1 MKEASPSEPGDPL
14 SQFSKIVRSVKA
26 FSKELGRA
34 TTPEVQSIT
43 ADWNRPKIGLAF
55 GGGFARGLAHI
66 GVLKVF
72 EEENIPVD
80 FIAGTSVG
88 SVIGACYCSGIS
100 AKELEEIAAIIRFK
114 DIGRYTLSRFG
125 FVSNDRMAGLLNK
138 ILKVKTFEELRL
150 PLAVAATDFVTGE
163 AVTFRK
169 GGLVD
174 AVRASCAY
182 PGMFLPVKV
191 NGRLLVDGLLS
202 HVVPVPPLK
211 EMGADKVLAVS
222 LSAHWCND
230 TTGPRHVI
238 DVIGQCFSIA
248 AEKMSF
254 TWRKDADIVIEPDI
268 ACFGYDDFARASDL
282 VKVGEKATREALPQI
297 KQWLEAPLPVSASA
311 PIVALRP
318 APNAGGPLPNPLTAK

>member
-1 MKEASPSEPGDPL
+1 L
-14 SQFSKIVRSVKA
+14 SQLSKIVRSVKA
-26 FSKELGRA
+26 FSKELGRG

-43 ADWNRPKIGLAF
+43 TDWKRPKVGLAF

-72 EEENIPVD
+72 EEEGLPVD

-150 PLAVAATDFVTGE
+150 PLAIAATDFVTGE
-163 AVTFRK
+163 PVTFRE

-182 PGMFLPVKV
+182 PGMFLPVRV

-202 HVVPVPPLK
+202 HVVPAPPLK
-211 EMGADKVLAVS
+211 QMGADKVLAVS
-222 LSAHWCND
+222 LSAHWCNS
-230 TTGPRHVI
+230 TTGPRHVF

-248 AEKMSF
+248 ADKMSGA
-254 TWRKDADIVIEPDI
+254 WKHDSDIIIEPDI

-282 VKVGEKATREALPQI
+282 VKVGEKATREVLPQI
-297 KQWLEAPLPVSASA
+297 KQWMEAPAPVSAPSMS
-311 PIVALRP
+311 VRP
-318 APNAGGPLPNPLTAK
+318 AVRPAASTSGPLPNPLTAK

>member
-1 MKEASPSEPGDPL
+1 L

-26 FSKELGRA
+26 FSKELTRPI
-34 TTPEVQSIT
+34 TPELELT
-43 ADWNRPKIGLAF
+43 TTDWKRPRIGLAF

-72 EEENIPVD
+72 EEEELPID

-125 FVSNDRMAGLLNK
+125 FVSNDRMAGMLNK

-150 PLAVAATDFVTGE
+150 PLAIAATDFVTGE
-163 AVTFRK
+163 PVTFRE

-202 HVVPVPPLK
+202 HVVPAPPLK

-222 LSAHWCND
+222 LSAHWCNANS
-230 TTGPRHVI
+230 GPRHVF

-248 AEKMSF
+248 ADKMSGA
-254 TWRKDADIVIEPDI
+254 WKHDSDIIIEPDI

-282 VKVGEKATREALPQI
+282 VKVGEKATREVLPQI
-297 KQWLEAPLPVSASA
+297 KQWMEAPAPVSAPSMS
-311 PIVALRP
+311 VRP
-318 APNAGGPLPNPLTAK
+318 AVRPAASTSGPLPNPLTAK

>member
-1 MKEASPSEPGDPL
+1 L

-26 FSKELGRA
+26 FSKELTRPI
-34 TTPEVQSIT
+34 TPEVEST
-43 ADWNRPKIGLAF
+43 KADWKRPKIGLAF

-72 EEENIPVD
+72 EEENLPID

-88 SVIGACYCSGIS
+88 SVIGASYCSGVS

-138 ILKVKTFEELRL
+138 ILKVKTFEELRV
-150 PLAVAATDFVTGE
+150 PLAIAATDFVTGE
-163 AVTFRK
+163 PVTFRE
-169 GGLVD
+169 GDLID

-182 PGMFLPVKV
+182 PGMFLPVRV

-202 HVVPVPPLK
+202 YVVPAPPLK

-222 LSAHWCND
+222 LSAHWCNANS
-230 TTGPRHVI
+230 GPRHVF

-248 AEKMSF
+248 ADKMSGA
-254 TWRKDADIVIEPDI
+254 WKHDSDIIIEPDI

-282 VKVGEKATREALPQI
+282 VKVGEKATREVLPQI
-297 KQWLEAPLPVSASA
+297 KQWVEAPAPVSAPSMSVK
-311 PIVALRP
+311 PVARP
-318 APNAGGPLPNPLTAK
+318 AASVSGPLQNPLTAK

>member
-1 MKEASPSEPGDPL
+1 L
-14 SQFSKIVRSVKA
+14 SQLSKIVRSVKA
-26 FSKELGRA
+26 FSKELTRPIS
-34 TTPEVQSIT
+34 PEVEPT
-43 ADWNRPKIGLAF
+43 KADWKRPKVGLAF

-72 EEENIPVD
+72 EEENLPVD

-150 PLAVAATDFVTGE
+150 PLAIAATDFVTGE
-163 AVTFRK
+163 PVTFRE

-182 PGMFLPVKV
+182 PGMFLPVRV

-202 HVVPVPPLK
+202 HVVPAPPLRQ
-211 EMGADKVLAVS
+211 MGADKVLAVS
-222 LSAHWCND
+222 LSAHWCNS
-230 TTGPRHVI
+230 TTGPRHVF

-248 AEKMSF
+248 AEKMSA
-254 TWRKDADIVIEPDI
+254 TWKGDSDIIIEPDI
-268 ACFGYDDFARASDL
+268 ACFGYDDFARAADL
-282 VKVGEKATREALPQI
+282 VKVGEKATREVLPQI
-297 KQWLEAPLPVSASA
+297 KQWFEAPAPVHA
-311 PIVALRP
+311 PAMSLKPATRP
-318 APNAGGPLPNPLTAK
+318 AANASGPLQNPLTAK

>member
-1 MKEASPSEPGDPL
+1 M
-14 SQFSKIVRSVKA
+14 SQLSKIVRSVKA
-26 FSKELGRA
+26 FSKELTRGA
-34 TTPEVQSIT
+34 TPQPETT
-43 ADWNRPKIGLAF
+43 ASDWKPPKIGLAF

-66 GVLKVF
+66 GALKVF
-72 EEENIPVD
+72 EEEKLPID

-88 SVIGACYCSGIS
+88 SVIGALYCSGIS

-114 DIGRYTLSRFG
+114 DIGRYTISRFG
-125 FVSNDRMAGLLNK
+125 FVSNDRLAGLLNK
-138 ILKVKTFEELRL
+138 ILKVKTFEELRV

-163 AVTFRK
+163 AVTFRE

-202 HVVPVPPLK
+202 HVVPAPPLK

-222 LSAHWCND
+222 LSAHWCNP
-230 TTGPRHVI
+230 TTGPRHVF

-248 AEKMSF
+248 AEKMAG
-254 TWRKDADIVIEPDI
+254 TWQKDADLIIEPDI
-268 ACFGYDDFARASDL
+268 ACFGYDDFARAADL
-282 VKVGEKATREALPQI
+282 VRVGEKATREVLPQI
-297 KQWLEAPLPVSASA
+297 KQWLDAPALVAA
-311 PIVALRP
+311 PSMNLRP
-318 APNAGGPLPNPLTAK
+318 ATSGTGPLPNPLTAK

>member
-1 MKEASPSEPGDPL
+1 L
-14 SQFSKIVRSVKA
+14 SQLSKIVRSVKA
-26 FSKELGRA
+26 FSKELTRPIS
-34 TTPEVQSIT
+34 PELEIPKP
-43 ADWNRPKIGLAF
+43 DWKRPKIGLAF

-72 EEENIPVD
+72 EEENLPVD

-150 PLAVAATDFVTGE
+150 PLAIAATDFVTGE
-163 AVTFRK
+163 PVTFRE

-182 PGMFLPVKV
+182 PGMFLPVRV

-202 HVVPVPPLK
+202 HVVPAPPLK
-211 EMGADKVLAVS
+211 EMGADRVLAVS
-222 LSAHWCND
+222 LSAHWCNA
-230 TTGPRHVI
+230 TTGPRHVF

-248 AEKMSF
+248 ADKMSG
-254 TWRKDADIVIEPDI
+254 TWRKDADLVIEPDI

-297 KQWLEAPLPVSASA
+297 KQWFEAPVAVSAPSM
-311 PIVALRP
+311 ALRP
-318 APNAGGPLPNPLTAK
+318 ASNAGGPLQNPLIAK

>member
-1 MKEASPSEPGDPL
+1 L
-14 SQFSKIVRSVKA
+14 SQLSKIVRSVKA
-26 FSKELGRA
+26 FSKELTRPIS
-34 TTPEVQSIT
+34 PEVEPT
-43 ADWNRPKIGLAF
+43 KADWKRPKVGLAF

-72 EEENIPVD
+72 EEENLPVD

-150 PLAVAATDFVTGE
+150 PLAIAATDFVTGE
-163 AVTFRK
+163 PVTFRE

-182 PGMFLPVKV
+182 PGMFLPVRV

-202 HVVPVPPLK
+202 HVVPAPPLK
-211 EMGADKVLAVS
+211 QMGADKVLAVS
-222 LSAHWCND
+222 LSAHWCNS
-230 TTGPRHVI
+230 TTGPRHVF

-248 AEKMSF
+248 AEKMSA
-254 TWRKDADIVIEPDI
+254 TWKGDSDIIIEPDI
-268 ACFGYDDFARASDL
+268 ACFGYDDFARAADL
-282 VKVGEKATREALPQI
+282 VKVGEKATREVLPQI
-297 KQWLEAPLPVSASA
+297 KQWFEAPAPVHA
-311 PIVALRP
+311 PSMSLKPATRP
-318 APNAGGPLPNPLTAK
+318 AANASGPLQNPLTAK

>member
-1 MKEASPSEPGDPL
+1 L
-14 SQFSKIVRSVKA
+14 SQLSKIVRSVKA
-26 FSKELGRA
+26 FSKELTRPI
-34 TTPEVQSIT
+34 TPDIEPT
-43 ADWNRPKIGLAF
+43 KTDWKRPKVGLAF

-88 SVIGACYCSGIS
+88 SVIGACYCGGIS
-100 AKELEEIAAIIRFK
+100 AKELGEIAAIIRFK

-138 ILKVKTFEELRL
+138 ILKVKTFEELRV
-150 PLAVAATDFVTGE
+150 PLAIAATDFVTGE
-163 AVTFRK
+163 PVTFRE

-182 PGMFLPVKV
+182 PGMFLPVRV

-202 HVVPVPPLK
+202 HVVPAPPLK
-211 EMGADKVLAVS
+211 EMGADRVLAVS
-222 LSAHWCND
+222 LSAHWCSA
-230 TTGPRHVI
+230 TTGPRHVF

-248 AEKMSF
+248 AEKMSG
-254 TWRKDADIVIEPDI
+254 TWKKDADIIIEPDI
-268 ACFGYDDFARASDL
+268 ACFGYDDFARAADL
-282 VKVGEKATREALPQI
+282 IRVGEKATREVLPQI
-297 KQWLEAPLPVSASA
+297 KHWLEAPAAVAA
-311 PIVALRP
+311 PSMNLRP
-318 APNAGGPLPNPLTAK
+318 AANAAGPLQNPLAAK

>member
-1 MKEASPSEPGDPL
+1 MTQASP
-14 SQFSKIVRSVKA
+14 
-26 FSKELGRA
+26 
-34 TTPEVQSIT
+34 
-43 ADWNRPKIGLAF
+43 LA
-55 GGGFARGLAHI
+55 GSNQERVPI
-66 GVLKVF
+66 
-72 EEENIPVD
+72 D

-150 PLAVAATDFVTGE
+150 PLAIAATDFVTGE
-163 AVTFRK
+163 PVTFRQ

-202 HVVPVPPLK
+202 HVVPAPPLK

-222 LSAHWCND
+222 LSAHWCNANS
-230 TTGPRHVI
+230 GPRHVF

-248 AEKMSF
+248 ADKMSGA
-254 TWRKDADIVIEPDI
+254 WKHDSDIIIEPDI

-282 VKVGEKATREALPQI
+282 VKVGEKATREVLPQI
-297 KQWLEAPLPVSASA
+297 KQWMEAPAPVSAPSMS
-311 PIVALRP
+311 VRP
-318 APNAGGPLPNPLTAK
+318 AVRPAASTSGPLPNPLTAK

>member
-1 MKEASPSEPGDPL
+1 MSVSSFPTNPGDRL
-14 SQFSKIVRSVKA
+14 SHLSKIVRSVKA
-26 FSKELGRA
+26 FSKELARGA
-34 TTPEVQSIT
+34 TSQPET
-43 ADWNRPKIGLAF
+43 TETDWKRPKIGLAF

-72 EEENIPVD
+72 EDENIPVD

-163 AVTFRK
+163 PVTFRE
-169 GGLVD
+169 GGLID

-211 EMGADKVLAVS
+211 EMGADRVLAIS
-222 LSAHWCND
+222 LSAHWCNA

-254 TWRKDADIVIEPDI
+254 TWRKDADVVIEPDI
-268 ACFGYDDFARASDL
+268 ACFGYDDFARAADL
-282 VKVGEKATREALPQI
+282 VRVGEKATREVLPQI
-297 KQWLEAPLPVSASA
+297 KQWLETPAT
-311 PIVALRP
+311 VAVPSLNLRP
-318 APNAGGPLPNPLTAK
+318 ATSASGPLPTPLTAK

>member
-1 MKEASPSEPGDPL
+1 L
-14 SQFSKIVRSVKA
+14 SQLSKIVRSVKA
-26 FSKELGRA
+26 FSKELTRA
-34 TTPEVQSIT
+34 ATPEVEST
-43 ADWNRPKIGLAF
+43 KTDWERPKIGLAF

-72 EEENIPVD
+72 EEEKLPVD

-150 PLAVAATDFVTGE
+150 PLAIAATDFVTGE
-163 AVTFRK
+163 PVTFRE

-202 HVVPVPPLK
+202 HVVPAPPLK
-211 EMGADKVLAVS
+211 EMGADRVLAVS
-222 LSAHWCND
+222 LSAHWCNS
-230 TTGPRHVI
+230 TTGPRHVF

-248 AEKMSF
+248 AEKMSS
-254 TWRKDADIVIEPDI
+254 TWQKDADLVIEPDI
-268 ACFGYDDFARASDL
+268 ACFGYDDFARAADL
-282 VKVGEKATREALPQI
+282 VRVGEKATRDVLPQI
-297 KQWLEAPLPVSASA
+297 KQWFEAPVSASA
-311 PIVALRP
+311 PSMALRP
-318 APNAGGPLPNPLTAK
+318 VASASGPLQNPLTAK

>member
-1 MKEASPSEPGDPL
+1 M
-14 SQFSKIVRSVKA
+14 SQLSKIVRSVKA
-26 FSKELGRA
+26 FSKELTRPIS
-34 TTPEVQSIT
+34 PEVEPT
-43 ADWNRPKIGLAF
+43 KADWKRPKVGLAF

-72 EEENIPVD
+72 EEENLPVD

-150 PLAVAATDFVTGE
+150 PLAIAATDFVTGE
-163 AVTFRK
+163 PVTFRE

-182 PGMFLPVKV
+182 PGMFLPVRV

-202 HVVPVPPLK
+202 HVVPAPPLRQ
-211 EMGADKVLAVS
+211 MGADKVLAVS
-222 LSAHWCND
+222 LSAHWCNS
-230 TTGPRHVI
+230 TTGPRHVF

-248 AEKMSF
+248 AEKMSA
-254 TWRKDADIVIEPDI
+254 TWKGDSDIIIEPDI
-268 ACFGYDDFARASDL
+268 ACFGYDDFARAADL
-282 VKVGEKATREALPQI
+282 VKVGEKATREVLPQI
-297 KQWLEAPLPVSASA
+297 KQWFEAPAPVHA
-311 PIVALRP
+311 PAMSLKPATRP
-318 APNAGGPLPNPLTAK
+318 AANASGPLQNPLTAK